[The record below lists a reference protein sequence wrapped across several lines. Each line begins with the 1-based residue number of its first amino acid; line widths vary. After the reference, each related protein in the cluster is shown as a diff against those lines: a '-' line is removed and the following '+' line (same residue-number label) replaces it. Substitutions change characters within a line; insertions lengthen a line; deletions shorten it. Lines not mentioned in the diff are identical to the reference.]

1 MKEDSSITKQHHI
14 DCTDMV
20 IVGEFTTIAGYGTQI
35 LSHSF
40 SLEKNSQAC
49 APIQIGHHCWVSTRS
64 VVLPGSV
71 LPSQSVLG
79 AGAVLQKK
87 YTESFVLYGG
97 VPAKYIKK
105 MDETLKV
112 SFGPN
117 RVDIVSTKVD
127 DCWESFN
134 ATILRI
140 SLILRNERLVFNR
153 LALCA
158 NVSFSLDPGVG
169 EQAYRILTNNDDHPV
184 EWQIRKVI
192 RTKFNDSILVN
203 NVYTLS
209 RNAVVVNG
217 TDLSDKLI
225 LDLDFNTLSGTSVEL
240 IEAIQNSYWEATS
253 AMIDDGIKHYISIF
267 ENKE

>member
-1 MKEDSSITKQHHI
+1 MKKIINLLIVFLPWTIRRYVLNKFYHYKIHPTARIGLSYIYPKQLIMGEGARIGHLNVAIHLELIQMDKNCSISQKNWITGFPLSNKSNFQDFPDRKPYLIMKEDSSITKQHHI

-105 MDETLKV
+105 MDETYE
-112 SFGPN
+112 FFH
-117 RVDIVSTKVD
+117 RT
-127 DCWESFN
+127 
-134 ATILRI
+134 
-140 SLILRNERLVFNR
+140 
-153 LALCA
+153 
-158 NVSFSLDPGVG
+158 
-169 EQAYRILTNNDDHPV
+169 YRP
-184 EWQIRKVI
+184 K
-192 RTKFNDSILVN
+192 
-203 NVYTLS
+203 
-209 RNAVVVNG
+209 
-217 TDLSDKLI
+217 
-225 LDLDFNTLSGTSVEL
+225 
-240 IEAIQNSYWEATS
+240 
-253 AMIDDGIKHYISIF
+253 
-267 ENKE
+267 

>member
-1 MKEDSSITKQHHI
+1 MKKIINLLIIFLPWTIRRYILNKFYHYKIHPTARIGLSYIYPKQLIMGEGARIGHLNVAIHLELIQMDKNCSISQKNWITGFPLSNKSSFQDFPDRKPYLIMKEDSSITKQHHI

-105 MDETLKV
+105 MDETYE
-112 SFGPN
+112 FFH
-117 RVDIVSTKVD
+117 RT
-127 DCWESFN
+127 
-134 ATILRI
+134 
-140 SLILRNERLVFNR
+140 
-153 LALCA
+153 
-158 NVSFSLDPGVG
+158 
-169 EQAYRILTNNDDHPV
+169 YRP
-184 EWQIRKVI
+184 K
-192 RTKFNDSILVN
+192 
-203 NVYTLS
+203 
-209 RNAVVVNG
+209 
-217 TDLSDKLI
+217 
-225 LDLDFNTLSGTSVEL
+225 
-240 IEAIQNSYWEATS
+240 
-253 AMIDDGIKHYISIF
+253 
-267 ENKE
+267 

>member
-1 MKEDSSITKQHHI
+1 MKKIINLLIVFLPWTIRRYILNKFYHYKIHPTARIGLSYIYPKQLIMGEGARIGHLNVAIHLELIQMDKNCSISQKNWITGFPLSNKSSFQDFPDRKPYLIMKEDSSITKQHHI

-105 MDETLKV
+105 MDETYE
-112 SFGPN
+112 FFH
-117 RVDIVSTKVD
+117 RT
-127 DCWESFN
+127 
-134 ATILRI
+134 
-140 SLILRNERLVFNR
+140 
-153 LALCA
+153 
-158 NVSFSLDPGVG
+158 
-169 EQAYRILTNNDDHPV
+169 YRP
-184 EWQIRKVI
+184 K
-192 RTKFNDSILVN
+192 
-203 NVYTLS
+203 
-209 RNAVVVNG
+209 
-217 TDLSDKLI
+217 
-225 LDLDFNTLSGTSVEL
+225 
-240 IEAIQNSYWEATS
+240 
-253 AMIDDGIKHYISIF
+253 
-267 ENKE
+267 